1 MFLKQWIFVMVMV
14 VVEETSLATHASRLI
29 NSDDV
34 TASIS
39 TIDLTHFGSDKEP
52 LALEALPI
60 SSSEEASKSSP
71 HITTTT
77 ISSGSSKWRRSL
89 GSISKSSERRSLP
102 WSLSMPTSGSYC
114 SDQNQAL
121 TFVLPCVTSGS
132 LQSKPSARCCS
143 GMRSLVAS
151 LSLSC
156 MCQILISVGGTSTA
170 SLVKNYVST
179 CAIRTPR
186 NFTCKLK

>member
-1 MFLKQWIFVMVMV
+1 MFIKQWIFVMVMV
-14 VVEETSLATHASRLI
+14 VVEGASSVREETNRLI
-29 NSDDV
+29 DSDV
-34 TASIS
+34 ASIS
-39 TIDLTHFGSDKEP
+39 TIDLTHYGSDKRP
-52 LALEALPI
+52 LVLNAVPI

-71 HITTTT
+71 HIITT
-77 ISSGSSKWRRSL
+77 SGSNWRRSL

-132 LQSKPSARCCS
+132 LQSKPSALCCS
-143 GMRSLVAS
+143 GMRSLVTS

-156 MCQILISVGGTSTA
+156 MCQILISVGGTSTS
-170 SLVKNYVST
+170 SLVRNYVST

>member
-29 NSDDV
+29 NSDV

-39 TIDLTHFGSDKEP
+39 TIDLTHFGSDKGP
-52 LALEALPI
+52 LALEAVPI

-77 ISSGSSKWRRSL
+77 SSGSKWRRSL